1 MISAFGF
8 FVIDSDA
15 CRTGLINI
23 KEHQPDVVI
32 LMPGTIP
39 EQIIREIKGETRAP
53 IILGGLMTTSEQIT
67 NAMKIG
73 VASVA
78 TSNLALWN
86 LKD

>member
-1 MISAFGF
+1 MVAAFGF

-39 EQIIREIKGETRAP
+39 EQLIREIKDETGVP
-53 IILGGLMTTSEQIT
+53 IILGGLMTTSDQISR
-67 NAMKIG
+67 AIKIG

-78 TSNLALWN
+78 TSHLELW
-86 LKD
+86 DQQA